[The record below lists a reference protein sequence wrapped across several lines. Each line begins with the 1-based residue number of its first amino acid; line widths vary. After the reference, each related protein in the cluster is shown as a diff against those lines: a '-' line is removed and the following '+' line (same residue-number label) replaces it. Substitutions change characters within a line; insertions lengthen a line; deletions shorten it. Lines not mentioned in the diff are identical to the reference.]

1 MSITVLGFRVVDS
14 SRTMISSVLV
24 LGPGDGE
31 EIQEFAAD
39 HPCCHITFIGASDR
53 FCDILREKY
62 VNLTPFCRQEEK
74 PVSSGE
80 KGELVWMKREN
91 ERSMIGSSRSML

>member
-1 MSITVLGFRVVDS
+1 MPLRSGSIPPVTSLYKDGGQVGVIALPNLAVD
-14 SRTMISSVLV
+14 L
-24 LGPGDGE
+24 
-31 EIQEFAAD
+31 
-39 HPCCHITFIGASDR
+39 
-53 FCDILREKY
+53 
-62 VNLTPFCRQEEK
+62 NLTPFCRQEEK